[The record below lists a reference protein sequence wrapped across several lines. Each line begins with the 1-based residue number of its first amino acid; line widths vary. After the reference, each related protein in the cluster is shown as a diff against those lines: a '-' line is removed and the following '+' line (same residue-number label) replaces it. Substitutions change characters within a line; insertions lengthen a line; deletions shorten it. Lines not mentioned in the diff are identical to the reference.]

1 VLAGCAGLPAISA
14 RTSRGS
20 TRVGSIP
27 IVCVEDGAPFRCDAT
42 RHLGEQNR
50 ASARLGAKGEPHR
63 SHVTRVA
70 DGTDN
75 CASGAVV

>member
-1 VLAGCAGLPAISA
+1 VLAGCEGLPAFSA

-50 ASARLGAKGEPHR
+50 ATARLGWKGERHR
-63 SHVTRVA
+63 SHVTRVT